1 LELDMSRKRV
11 LSSKEFGVAAACA
24 AALAGALLAPAPA
37 SADPIVPPTHAGF
50 DYQIGGAYT
59 PPEGVQVVTRDQSAS
74 PAAGLYNICYVN
86 TFQAQPG
93 AESQWDSDLLLRD
106 ASGNIVYDTEWK
118 EALLDIR
125 TAEKRERIMA
135 KVGAWIDGCRD
146 HGFQAIEPDN
156 YDSYLRSG
164 GLLST
169 TDAQEFIK
177 LQSARAHSDGLAIG
191 QKNTAD
197 LAANRVANGLDFAIT
212 EECGQYEECGTY
224 TAAFG
229 DNVIVIEYT
238 DTGLANA
245 CAGWGDRLSI
255 VQRDVLVSPAGSADY
270 VRQTC

>member
-1 LELDMSRKRV
+1 MSRMPV
-11 LSSKEFGVAAACA
+11 LSRKKLGIAAACA
-24 AALAGALLAPAPA
+24 AALAGTLLVPATA
-37 SADPIVPPTHAGF
+37 SADPIAPPTHAGV

-59 PPEGVQVVTRDQSAS
+59 PPEGVQIVIRDHGAS
-74 PAAGLYNICYVN
+74 PAAGLYNVCYVN

-93 AESQWDSDLLLRD
+93 AESEWDADLLLRD

-125 TAEKRERIMA
+125 SAEKRERIMA
-135 KVGAWIDGCRD
+135 KVGPWIDGCRD

-177 LQSARAHSDGLAIG
+177 LQSARAHNDGLAIG
-191 QKNTAD
+191 QKNTAE
-197 LAANRVANGLDFAIT
+197 LAANRVANGLDFAVS
-212 EECGQYEECGTY
+212 EECGQYVECGDY

-238 DTGLANA
+238 DTGLADA
-245 CAGWGDRLSI
+245 CAGWGDMLSI
-255 VQRDVLVSPAGSADY
+255 VQRDVQVSPAGSPEY